1 MTAKGRIGRVSRS
14 TKYKCIKR
22 SRARGGSL
30 SCYVRCSR
38 AQRTDRP
45 PHATRHH
52 AHVHAPA
59 PAPTLAPAHKH
70 THHFVI
76 TPCAQVVGQWSMSS
90 RYKCPECDA
99 TNGIAKS
106 QGRTSFVFHFHVRKN
121 ERLQDNIT
129 RPGDGTSCRVRLTCR
144 SYSRPGCG
152 CTIGGS

>member
-1 MTAKGRIGRVSRS
+1 MHKKKSGGGGVVSLV
-14 TKYKCIKR
+14 TFG
-22 SRARGGSL
+22 ARG
-30 SCYVRCSR
+30 
-38 AQRTDRP
+38 RTDRP

-59 PAPTLAPAHKH
+59 PAPTPAPAHKH

-76 TPCAQVVGQWSMSS
+76 IPCAQVVGQWSMSS

-106 QGRTSFVFHFHVRKN
+106 QGRTFSVFHFHVRTN
-121 ERLQDNIT
+121 ERLQDNII

-144 SYSRPGCG
+144 SYSRPRCV